1 MYIILC
7 RLLLEDGSGEAHL
20 YIDNELVPQVLLVPT
35 DEWRRLVQSVQTK
48 GSLVYIKQKHSFV
61 SLRFN
66 YLLLLLFLLLLLLL
80 LLFII
85 IVAWRS
91 DQFFGIKEVD

>member
-1 MYIILC
+1 MYMYIILC

-48 GSLVYIKQKHSFV
+48 GSLFYIKQKHNFV

-66 YLLLLLFLLLLLLL
+66 YKVNSLSS
-80 LLFII
+80 II
-85 IVAWRS
+85 LTS
-91 DQFFGIKEVD
+91 

>member
-7 RLLLEDGSGEAHL
+7 RLLLEDGSGEADL

-48 GSLVYIKQKHSFV
+48 GSLVYIKQKHNFV
-61 SLRFN
+61 SLRFKYKVN
-66 YLLLLLFLLLLLLL
+66 SLSS
-80 LLFII
+80 II
-85 IVAWRS
+85 LIS
-91 DQFFGIKEVD
+91 

>member
-1 MYIILC
+1 MC

-48 GSLVYIKQKHSFV
+48 GSLVYIKQKHNFV
-61 SLRFN
+61 SVRFN
-66 YLLLLLFLLLLLLL
+66 IIIITIIVVVVVVVII
-80 LLFII
+80 II

-91 DQFFGIKEVD
+91 YQFFGVKEVD